1 MQRCPNCGTIFSD
14 YEAQEGKCPNCGE
27 PIGPNVYEQPSQQK
41 EEDVEYYK
49 KDLSI
54 SDSFS
59 KAFDILTDNLGPIIG
74 YWIIPI
80 IFVIIIQIFS
90 NWVSLGMEEL
100 DPTNISALMNQV
112 LAVVTIT
119 VPLGIVS
126 WLLQVLFAGG
136 LIGMAKEAY
145 ETGST
150 NVDTGLRMIK
160 KYPLGLIG
168 ASILLTIIV
177 SLGLFLCL
185 IPGLIFCYWWLFT
198 IPILVIEG
206 RSITNAM
213 SSSKKFSKA
222 NETLGFTIV
231 LLLVIFVLSLL
242 SGGIYSIFQMMFTI
256 SVGSVPAEV
265 IVGPIISGLI
275 YIFIT
280 SFIVITITVHY
291 LKGRPMTAKEYKYQQ
306 GNKPPAPPIR

>member
-59 KAFDILTDNLGPIIG
+59 KAFDILTDNLGPIMG

-90 NWVSLGMEEL
+90 NWVSLGMEEI

-112 LAVVTIT
+112 IAVVTIT
-119 VPLGIVS
+119 VPLGIIS

-231 LLLVIFVLSLL
+231 LLLVIFILSLL

-256 SVGSVPAEV
+256 SVGPVPAEV

-306 GNKPPAPPIR
+306 GNKPPAPPMR